1 MEYKWIYWILFYCW
15 WGSRPHQEHG
25 NPSNWRSFRRGMGW
39 WMASLDSESC
49 RKFNVAARW
58 TLRQTGVVRARCEE
72 FEPHEL
78 EAKQP
83 VTATDPDSGEVVV
96 IEEGDA
102 FAGLKKLLRW
112 LEELNGKTALDRKG
126 DLRAQFYQE
135 LKRQPHERI
144 NTFCARFRSLVG
156 EMRREGIEIP
166 EGELGWFLRE
176 RLGLDPIRK
185 QLLETALAGKDSYQD
200 VEGECLRLCIRQIL
214 CIGDF
219 LHYRRALL
227 P

>member
-1 MEYKWIYWILFYCW
+1 
-15 WGSRPHQEHG
+15 
-25 NPSNWRSFRRGMGW
+25 
-39 WMASLDSESC
+39 
-49 RKFNVAARW
+49 
-58 TLRQTGVVRARCEE
+58 
-72 FEPHEL
+72 
-78 EAKQP
+78 
-83 VTATDPDSGEVVV
+83 
-96 IEEGDA
+96 
-102 FAGLKKLLRW
+102 
-112 LEELNGKTALDRKG
+112 
-126 DLRAQFYQE
+126 
-135 LKRQPHERI
+135 
-144 NTFCARFRSLVG
+144 
-156 EMRREGIEIP
+156 MRREGIEIP